1 MEACNKA
8 ALDEEARAAE
18 ASKAALLSAKRVR
31 MLDEPTNTK
40 GCGVVD
46 LQIRLPGQTAL
57 RRRFPA
63 GSTVRNVRD
72 FVDVTL
78 HDQEPER
85 ETVGYALEMLCP
97 RRVLD
102 DEDAVLEA
110 CGLSEGQ
117 WMLMLNFEE
126 EGESEEDC

>member
-1 MEACNKA
+1 MGG
-8 ALDEEARAAE
+8 L
-18 ASKAALLSAKRVR
+18 
-31 MLDEPTNTK
+31 
-40 GCGVVD
+40 
-46 LQIRLPGQTAL
+46 
-57 RRRFPA
+57 
-63 GSTVRNVRD
+63 
-72 FVDVTL
+72 
-78 HDQEPER
+78 
-85 ETVGYALEMLCP
+85 LCP